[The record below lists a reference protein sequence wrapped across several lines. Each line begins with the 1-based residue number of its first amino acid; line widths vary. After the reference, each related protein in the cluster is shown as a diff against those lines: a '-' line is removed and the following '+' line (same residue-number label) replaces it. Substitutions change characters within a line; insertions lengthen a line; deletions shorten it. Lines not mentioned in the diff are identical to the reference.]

1 VHTCRAYLRSRAAAR
16 QPGGSKKSPA
26 TAGLFSSKPVLPIA
40 ATVLAALAAGFGR
53 PFPIF
58 REVSRAT
65 LMPTMGLTAL
75 VAAAGMAAVALF
87 ATLAPG
93 LSRELMIF
101 REAALFGR
109 HAVPALASGSAARS
123 GSFANFPPLASPPL
137 LAMSRCSFSS
147 VDAKPRFEVWNWS
160 RSAIIIPRNCRVFIT
175 DSTLM
180 TGDFI
185 IKQSMIH
192 VVPSILSKNWIGM
205 KVTLL
210 DSRYRLA
217 VRRTLLRQVRTQRH
231 LDRNGLALFPHHLSG
246 FLSDGCLPSLATAI
260 FAAGWLSLVKAG

>member
-1 VHTCRAYLRSRAAAR
+1 VHTCRAYLCSRAGCSSAWRKQKEPRNCGALLVEAGSTDCRGCAR
-16 QPGGSKKSPA
+16 RPCGRLRTPVRDLPRSFRGRPDAHHGPDHLGGYRW
-26 TAGLFSSKPVLPIA
+26 
-40 ATVLAALAAGFGR
+40 FGR
-53 PFPIF
+53 GCVRHPCAQLQP
-58 REVSRAT
+58 RAHD
-65 LMPTMGLTAL
+65 
-75 VAAAGMAAVALF
+75 
-87 ATLAPG
+87 
-93 LSRELMIF
+93 LSRSC
-101 REAALFGR
+101 ALR

-192 VVPSILSKNWIGM
+192 MVPSILSKNWIGM

-210 DSRYRLA
+210 ASRYRLA

-231 LDRNGLALFPHHLSG
+231 LDGNGLALFPHH
-246 FLSDGCLPSLATAI
+246 
-260 FAAGWLSLVKAG
+260 